1 MLNVKLQNRGRRRK
15 KQSLGPSSVALLFL
29 ASAACDKD
37 PFSPLPASLT
47 TDASAYSAA
56 PGPSFGA
63 WREYTVTITARF
75 TNASPYTVHI
85 ARCASS
91 TRYPI
96 YSILHVGSAE
106 VAAYNPG
113 WACVGG
119 YYVHVAPGATR
130 TDTLPISAPWGV
142 DGNTGVPRA
151 ASCSSMRCMVAPTR
165 RPRVPSR
172 STARRGLACLR
183 FERVRKAGTY
193 EIPPSSM
200 LRACERL
207 RRVRP
212 SLDNPG

>member
-142 DGNTGVPRA
+142 DGNTAIPMGVFEGSFVLEYEMYGCADETPA
-151 ASCSSMRCMVAPTR
+151 CTKPVYGSA
-165 RPRVPSR
+165 R
-172 STARRGLACLR
+172 SGVFAI
-183 FERVRKAGTY
+183 RKG
-193 EIPPSSM
+193 S
-200 LRACERL
+200 
-207 RRVRP
+207 
-212 SLDNPG
+212 